1 MLQFQPSACVRTRLS
16 QHVQELRRLLDVH
29 LQGIIDPIQPLRSAL
44 LDDTLLRHWHGEIV
58 FESILGLDHEAL
70 VSLSASRRDLVHEV
84 VDGVRGVAQVSDT
97 KLVDHGRQIGLGILL
112 QGFERSLGFFLELD
126 HHGLRSQRLLAL
138 VVPDND
144 NILWIYLE
152 GPLRPTEKGNLR
164 SKRWRHRCHRRRTQ
178 HCQDLAPSKCI
189 LRTSLAAG
197 HCRQRHQA
205 GSCSRPTAG
214 ARRDRNLCCSCRG
227 VGVGRTRRSDR
238 GRQWRGRRQSGP
250 RPCEGDGQRE
260 VREQG
265 QQGCGSKKRRN
276 LMTASR
282 PSGNGGHELP
292 HGWHCEGRSRTQQR
306 CVCSAENA

>member
-112 QGFERSLGFFLELD
+112 QRLQRSLGFLLELD

-152 GPLRPTEKGNLR
+152 GPLRPTEEGNLR
-164 SKRWRHRCHRRRTQ
+164 SKRRRHWRQRRRTQ
-178 HCQDLAPSKCI
+178 QCQDLAPRKGI
-189 LRTSLAAG
+189 LRTS
-197 HCRQRHQA
+197 
-205 GSCSRPTAG
+205 SCS
-214 ARRDRNLCCSCRG
+214 G
-227 VGVGRTRRSDR
+227 VGVGRIRGSDG
-238 GRQWRGRRQSGP
+238 GRQWCRRRRSGP
-250 RPCEGDGQRE
+250 WPCEANGQRE
-260 VREQG
+260 VGEQG
-265 QQGCGSKKRRN
+265 HQGCGSKKRRN